1 MNKKILI
8 TFLIINLIFVIAA
21 FLTFSLMKFSYS
33 GFRITLLIIGSCAVI
48 NLISISILE
57 YKFKEYKAKKFSL
70 ILHSTVGVLAVAG
83 IYILNYTENYDDYK
97 LVYIFSIL
105 GSIAFVI
112 VLFTVLNFIIKEKPK
127 KVYANKTL
135 NK

>member
-8 TFLIINLIFVIAA
+8 TFFIINLIFVIAA
-21 FLTFSLMKFSYS
+21 ILTFSFMKFSYS

-48 NLISISILE
+48 NLIAISILE
-57 YKFKEYKAKKFSL
+57 YKIKDYKAKKFSL

-127 KVYANKTL
+127 KVYVNKTL

>member
-21 FLTFSLMKFSYS
+21 ILTFSLMNFSYS

-48 NLISISILE
+48 NLIAISILE
-57 YKFKEYKAKKFSL
+57 YIIKDYKAKKFSL

-83 IYILNYTENYDDYK
+83 IYILNYTDNYDDYK

-127 KVYANKTL
+127 KVYVNKTL

>member
-8 TFLIINLIFVIAA
+8 TFFIINLIFVIAA
-21 FLTFSLMKFSYS
+21 ILTFSFMKFSYS

-48 NLISISILE
+48 NLIAISILE
-57 YKFKEYKAKKFSL
+57 YKIKDYKAKKFSL

-112 VLFTVLNFIIKEKPK
+112 VLFTVLNFI
-127 KVYANKTL
+127 
-135 NK
+135 

>member
-8 TFLIINLIFVIAA
+8 TFLIINLIFAIAA
-21 FLTFSLMKFSYS
+21 ILTFSLKKFSYS

-48 NLISISILE
+48 NLIAISILE
-57 YKFKEYKAKKFSL
+57 YIIKDYKAKKFSL

-105 GSIAFVI
+105 GSIAFAI
-112 VLFTVLNFIIKEKPK
+112 ILFTVLNFIIKEKPK
-127 KVYANKTL
+127 KVYVNKTL

>member
-21 FLTFSLMKFSYS
+21 ILTFSFMKFSYS

-48 NLISISILE
+48 NLIAISILE
-57 YKFKEYKAKKFSL
+57 YKIKDYKAKKFSL

-105 GSIAFVI
+105 GSIVFVI